1 MPNKQPSNQPDESL
15 ENPMRSRSLGIA
27 LGVTE
32 LIFIAGLLLLATG
45 SFLVFGWSGVLMAVG
60 FGLIVMAAVNSL
72 QEPA

>member
-1 MPNKQPSNQPDESL
+1 MPNTQPSNQPDESL

-45 SFLVFGWSGVLMAVG
+45 LFLVLDWPGVLMAVG